1 MIRQCAM
8 ILFLFCSGVLVSA
21 QQVSFFENDVLG
33 IAFAPGS
40 TWQCVENASS
50 ETLELVNKNH
60 NLHLRMWF
68 EPTGMSV
75 QEYLEA
81 LIDREGLS
89 LAADPFT
96 TKVDQHDAM
105 GVIASCSEM
114 RRPVKVLLIAV
125 KNSEGFYTLRFKC
138 PDDCFRDHRYQMQQL
153 ISSIIIRNN
162 KESCIFYAETCRNS

>member
-8 ILFLFCSGVLVSA
+8 ILFLFCTGMLVSA
-21 QQVSFFENDVLG
+21 QQVSFFENDMLG

-40 TWQCVENASS
+40 TWQYVGNTSS

-68 EPTGMSV
+68 EPTGMSA

-96 TKVDQHDAM
+96 TTVDRHDAM

-114 RRPVKVLLIAV
+114 RRPVKVLVIAV

-138 PDDCFRDHRYQMQQL
+138 PDDCFSDHRYQMQQL
-153 ISSIIIRNN
+153 ISSITIRNN
-162 KESCIFYAETCRNS
+162 KESCIYYAETCRNS